1 MEKKTYGFDYTK
13 THLNYVSYYRN
24 GSWDDGVLEEDDMIR
39 ISKMSTGLHY
49 GQQAFEGM
57 KAYRRADGRVQLFRP
72 YDNARR
78 FIMSCERSMMPAVP
92 VEKFIEAI
100 TRTVR
105 ANIDF
110 VPPHESKATLYI
122 RPYIIGIGHNIGLK
136 PSSEYL
142 FGVVVLPVGTYFG
155 PASKPVDF
163 IVTEY
168 DRAAPNGVGH
178 VKVGGNYSASLYPQY
193 HAKQKGYKDCIF
205 LDPKTH
211 TKIEEVGA
219 ANFFAVTKDGT
230 YITPKS
236 PSILKSITNDSLM
249 YIARN
254 MLKIKVEQTD
264 IHIDQLDHISEAG
277 ACGTAAIITPVG
289 TITRNEER
297 IVLPYHDTMGPVT
310 QKLYD
315 NLIGI
320 QFGDIEDPNDWIVI
334 L

>member
-13 THLNYVSYYRN
+13 THVNYVSYYKD

-57 KAYRRADGRVQLFRP
+57 KAYRRKDGRVQLFRP

-78 FIMSCERSMMPAVP
+78 FITSCERSMMPAVP
-92 VEKFIEAI
+92 VEKFIDAI
-100 TRTVR
+100 KRTVQ

-110 VPPHESKATLYI
+110 VPPYESKATLYI

-136 PSSEYL
+136 PSSQYL

-168 DRAAPNGVGH
+168 DRAAPHGVGH

-193 HAKQKGYKDCIF
+193 LAKKEGYKDCIF

-211 TKIEEVGA
+211 SKIEEVGA
-219 ANFFAVTKDGT
+219 ANFFAITKDGT

-249 YIARN
+249 YIARH
-254 MLKIKVEQTD
+254 MLDIDVEQTD
-264 IHIDQLDHISEAG
+264 IYIDQIDHISEAG

-289 TITRNEER
+289 TITRYGER
-297 IVLPYHDTMGPVT
+297 IVLPHHETMGPVT

-320 QFGDIEDPNDWIVI
+320 QFGDLDDPKDWIVI